1 MELTAENR
9 AGGYADLLLTALP
22 LPSSLVGF
30 AVMSVFILASAPGA
44 VAAPRTEIALMVAQG
59 CVCFG
64 LANIFYARGVV
75 RVPAFSANM
84 VCMAELILTPTW
96 AFLAFGES
104 FGRFAFKGA
113 VLIVASIAISLVLDS
128 RMTRKDEGPAGHI
141 VSCEG
146 CESAR

>member
-9 AGGYADLLLTALP
+9 AHGYADLLLTALP

-44 VAAPRTEIALMVAQG
+44 VAALRTDIALMVAQG

-84 VCMAELILTPTW
+84 VCMAELILAPTW

-104 FGRFAFKGA
+104 FGCFAFIGA
-113 VLIVASIAISLVLDS
+113 VLIVGSIVINLVLDS